1 MAFQLRHFFRR
12 ESGLAVLPSAG
23 GGGAQQ
29 SGETVAGSSAVAP
42 RGTATVRELRRLIP
56 AGDAATGETGG
67 DTLVLLP
74 MSAVAS
80 GRMRLRE
87 LWECAPFL
95 FRGEVAVVDA
105 REVVLGEEAA
115 GALEQGERTD
125 GLWSRFAELGEP
137 LAAAALQVPPGGIA
151 GGAQNSA
158 GRDHVR
164 EGVREERAAEMA
176 GPTEVAALLG
186 TLPGVRA
193 CALSVAGAG
202 AGAGGDAEISC
213 ALRSALPQT
222 EAAYRI
228 LAAGMALPDAAVVTM
243 RAGEEVRTVIPGN
256 GVFLVVAHEWPE
268 LPDQTAAQCLAV
280 VRRLASTG

>member
-23 GGGAQQ
+23 GEVAQQ
-29 SGETVAGSSAVAP
+29 SRETVAGSSAVAP

-56 AGDAATGETGG
+56 AGDAATEETGG
-67 DTLVLLP
+67 DSLVLLP

-105 REVVLGEEAA
+105 REVVLGEEPA
-115 GALEQGERTD
+115 GALEQPERTG

-137 LAAAALQVPPGGIA
+137 LAAAALQVPPGGIPE
-151 GGAQNSA
+151 GSQNSA
-158 GRDHVR
+158 GRDRVR
-164 EGVREERAAEMA
+164 EQKPAEMA
-176 GPTEVAALLG
+176 GPREVAALLG

-228 LAAGMALPDAAVVTM
+228 LAAGMALTDAAVVTM
-243 RAGEEVRTVIPGN
+243 RAGEEVRTVIRGN
-256 GVFLVVAHEWPE
+256 GVFLVVAHAWPE
-268 LPDQTAAQCLAV
+268 LPEQTAAQCLAV

>member
-12 ESGLAVLPSAG
+12 ESGLAVLPAAG
-23 GGGAQQ
+23 GEATGQNR
-29 SGETVAGSSAVAP
+29 ETAAELSAVAP
-42 RGTATVRELRRLIP
+42 RGTATVRELRMLIP
-56 AGDAATGETGG
+56 AGEAATAEAGG

-105 REVVLGEEAA
+105 REVVLGEQPA
-115 GALEQGERTD
+115 GALEQSERT
-125 GLWSRFAELGEP
+125 GGIWSRFAELGEP
-137 LAAAALQVPPGGIA
+137 LAAAALQVPPGGIPE
-151 GGAQNSA
+151 GAQDSA
-158 GRDHVR
+158 GRGRVQ
-164 EGVREERAAEMA
+164 EQKAAEMA
-176 GPTEVAALLG
+176 GPREVAALLG

-202 AGAGGDAEISC
+202 SGAGGDAEISC

-222 EAAYRI
+222 EAAYRN
-228 LAAGMALPDAAVVTM
+228 LAAGLAIAHAAVVTM
-243 RAGEEVRTVIPGN
+243 HAGEEVRTVITGN
-256 GVFLVVAHEWPE
+256 GVFLVVAHELPE
-268 LPDQTAAQCLAV
+268 LPGQTAAQCLAV
-280 VRRLASTG
+280 VRRLGLTG

>member
-23 GGGAQQ
+23 GEGAQQ
-29 SGETVAGSSAVAP
+29 TRETVAGSSAVAP

-105 REVVLGEEAA
+105 REVVLGEEPA
-115 GALEQGERTD
+115 GALEQAERTD

-151 GGAQNSA
+151 GGAQASA
-158 GRDHVR
+158 AGDR
-164 EGVREERAAEMA
+164 VREERAAEMA

-202 AGAGGDAEISC
+202 SGAGGDAEISC

-228 LAAGMALPDAAVVTM
+228 LAAGMALTDAAVVTM

-268 LPDQTAAQCLAV
+268 LPEPTAAQCLAV